1 MDSHEKLCKSDRL
14 RVSKRLNSERR
25 IGAAGEVNLVLM
37 LGALA
42 TVAGAG
48 GMSHSCSN
56 EKGNQGWPVQM
67 GQISKIDTF
76 SHRSYSGHLKINEK
90 GGGNIFQL
98 KEKSFD
104 VTALGWGPHE
114 IKLGN

>member
-1 MDSHEKLCKSDRL
+1 MDGRGKPCKSDRL
-14 RVSKRLNSERR
+14 RVSKRLNSECR

-76 SHRSYSGHLKINEK
+76 SHRSYSGHFKINEK
-90 GGGNIFQL
+90 GGGGTISSN
-98 KEKSFD
+98 
-104 VTALGWGPHE
+104 
-114 IKLGN
+114 